1 MNLLKEGLDQKK
13 IIRTTISKKITI
25 DGVTEIY
32 PVYKVALDELFYN
45 DQNDRIATWISKYKS
60 ENGGKAPC
68 TDNREEYNQLIEGFI
83 VDSNPDAIKRTQ
95 ANIELVD
102 QREPGVILNDGRII
116 DGNRRFTCL
125 RRLNKKNPEFKYF
138 ETVILDEDIEKSAKK
153 IKILELSIQHGEEKK
168 VDYNPIDK
176 LVGIYQD
183 LIETKLLTPEEYR
196 ASSNMEAA
204 ELKSQM
210 EIATLMVEFLN
221 FINAAGKYYVARD
234 LQIYGP
240 LDEVNKLLRKCSST
254 DEKETLKKICFGNIV
269 MQPVGD
275 MTRYIRNIKSIIGS
289 SQYESYVEDQVGLAE
304 LVNSSLLKAEVS
316 TDRIKE
322 YIKSNAN
329 IADEMKESMN
339 LHLFNIKKGETKSRP
354 GQLLDKAISF
364 IDDIDSNII
373 VKLSD
378 DEKGQIAQKLKI
390 LNGSIKD
397 IEKALSR

>member
-13 IIRTTISKKITI
+13 VVRTTISKKITI

-60 ENGGKAPC
+60 ENDGKAPSI
-68 TDNREEYNQLIEGFI
+68 DNREEYNNLIEGFI
-83 VDSNPDAIKRTQ
+83 VDSNPDAIKKTQ

-125 RRLNKKNPEFKYF
+125 RRLNKKNPDFKYF

-196 ASSNMEAA
+196 ASSNMEAS
-204 ELKSQM
+204 EIKSQM
-210 EIATLMVEFLN
+210 EIATLMVEFLEY
-221 FINAAGKYYVARD
+221 INAPKKYFIARD

-240 LDEVNKLLRKCSST
+240 LDEVNKLLRKCSTSE
-254 DEKETLKKICFGNIV
+254 EKEILKNICFGNIV

-275 MTRYIRNIKSIIGS
+275 MTRFIRNIKNIRGS
-289 SQYESYVEDQVGLAE
+289 AQYDSYIEDQEE
-304 LVNSSLLKAEVS
+304 LVECVKKSLPQDNTS
-316 TDRIKE
+316 TEKIKD
-322 YIKSNAN
+322 YIKANAK

-339 LHLFNIKKGETKSRP
+339 LHLFNIKVVETKSRP

-364 IDDIDSNII
+364 IDDIDINII
-373 VKLSD
+373 AKLAD
-378 DEKGQIAQKLKI
+378 DEKEQIAQKLKI
-390 LNGSIKD
+390 LGNSVKD
-397 IEKALSR
+397 LEKTLSK